1 MARRLG
7 QRPQRPQERKRHKQ
21 HVGYN
26 VISSNGGLEV
36 HINACGVWAVEVIF
50 GAWEAISIT
59 MEYTGS
65 LSHLNAAYYRCN
77 ISLMPASQG
86 NLPSQLSFGWIQLI
100 NKYTSILTNA
110 SELNCMYSLRLVLMR
125 RERKCHNPIQMKSQS
140 QIQKEKKEGRQR
152 VKK

>member
-86 NLPSQLSFGWIQLI
+86 NLPKSVIIRLDTAHQQIY
-100 NKYTSILTNA
+100 KY
-110 SELNCMYSLRLVLMR
+110 LNQCL
-125 RERKCHNPIQMKSQS
+125 
-140 QIQKEKKEGRQR
+140 R
-152 VKK
+152 VKLYVFPETSPYEKRKKMP